1 MAITHAKLII
11 FKKLTIKG
19 NTHKKPEDI
28 ILHLINWQRYKLIT
42 RLLRLLRN
50 GNN

>member
-1 MAITHAKLII
+1 VAITHAKLII